1 MAEELDRRGG
11 PAGETEE
18 TAAVKKGRGCGVHS
32 VSSMTSRDPGNSQ
45 VRLPRE
51 LGDHSFNRAGTTVCE
66 HDLHLSE
73 SFVCSL

>member
-18 TAAVKKGRGCGVHS
+18 TVAVKKGRGCGVHS

-45 VRLPRE
+45 VHLTEKARRCANTICICPR
-51 LGDHSFNRAGTTVCE
+51 A
-66 HDLHLSE
+66 LSAH
-73 SFVCSL
+73 CRQL